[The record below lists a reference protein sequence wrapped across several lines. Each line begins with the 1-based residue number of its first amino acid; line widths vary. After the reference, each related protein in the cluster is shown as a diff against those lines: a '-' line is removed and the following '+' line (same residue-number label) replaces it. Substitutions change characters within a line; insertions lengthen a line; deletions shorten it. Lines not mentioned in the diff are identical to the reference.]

1 MIMRFDHN
9 FIHFLCIELQQL
21 VGTRIDK
28 IHQPGKDDLVL
39 HLRSRE
45 GAFRLL
51 LCVNQ
56 ARMRAG
62 LITAS
67 PENPPQPT
75 MFCMLLRK
83 HLTGAKVMAI
93 TKPPHERMLRFELTG
108 TNEIGLPTQFS
119 LIAEFIGQRANMIVL
134 RHDNTILDAIRRVD
148 FSQSS
153 RAILPGLPYEMPPNN
168 SPQPIEL
175 NQPNIGNC
183 ESLSHF
189 LEQQF
194 NQADQAQRQKQRMAE
209 LLKLCET
216 RAARARRRAVAQT
229 RELAAAENR
238 EHLRIAAELIL
249 ANQHALKRGQSTYQ
263 LENYY
268 DENRPL
274 TIAAEP
280 ALSPAQNAQRYYK
293 KHSKAK
299 TAAQLLSGLIAQA
312 KAEAEY
318 LDSVADLLQRAA
330 SLAEV
335 ELIRAELQQ
344 QGYIKTKPEKTT
356 SKRLKA
362 LPPIEYR
369 TGNGLRVLA
378 GRNNTQNDHLTFKLA
393 RGHDLWLHVK
403 DYPGS
408 HVILF
413 TQGQQQPSEQCITQA
428 AEIAAWHSKAHGRA
442 TVSYTPVKAVKKF
455 PGAAPGQVILH
466 NHQAI
471 LVKPTAETMKLLS
484 TNPSL

>member
-1 MIMRFDHN
+1 MRFDHS

-28 IHQPGKDDLVL
+28 IHQPAKDELVL

-45 GAFRLL
+45 GNFRLL
-51 LCVNQ
+51 ICVNQ

-62 LITAS
+62 LITTQ

-83 HLTGAKVMAI
+83 HLTGAKITAI
-93 TKPPHERMLRFELTG
+93 TKPPHERMLRFELAG

-119 LIAEFIGQRANMIVL
+119 LLAEFTGRHANIIVL
-134 RHDNTILDAIRRVD
+134 REDGTILEAIRRVD
-148 FSQSS
+148 FSQST

-168 SPQPIEL
+168 TTQPSEL
-175 NQPNIGNC
+175 IPPNIGDC
-183 ESLSHF
+183 ESYSHF
-189 LEQQF
+189 LAQHF
-194 NQADQAQRQKQRMAE
+194 AQADQTQRQKQRMAE

-216 RAARARRRAVAQT
+216 RAARAKRRAETQA
-229 RELAAAENR
+229 RDLAVAENR
-238 EHLRIAAELIL
+238 EHLRVAAELIL
-249 ANQHALKRGQSTYQ
+249 ANQHRLQRGATSYE

-274 TIAAEP
+274 TIAADP

-293 KHSKAK
+293 KFNKAK
-299 TAAQLLSGLIAQA
+299 RAAQLLSGLITQAQ
-312 KAEAEY
+312 AEAEY
-318 LDSVADLLQRAA
+318 LDSVLDLLQRAET
-330 SLAEV
+330 LIDV
-335 ELIRAELQQ
+335 ETLRAELEQ
-344 QGYIKTKPEKTT
+344 QGYIKTKPAKT
-356 SKRLKA
+356 SAKRPKA

-369 TGNGLRVLA
+369 TSNGLRVAA

-393 RGHDLWLHVK
+393 RGQDLWLHVK

-413 TQGQQQPSEQCITQA
+413 TEGQQPSERCITQA
-428 AEIAAWHSKAHGRA
+428 AEIAAWHSKARGRA
-442 TVSYTPVKAVKKF
+442 TVSFTPVKAVKKF
-455 PGAAPGQVILH
+455 PGAAPGQVMINSYQTLL
-466 NHQAI
+466 A
-471 LVKPTAETMKLLS
+471 VPTQESIALLF
-484 TNPSL
+484 LQKK